1 MTEQSPAIS
10 AETKDRI
17 ISTANAL
24 KLELGKL
31 PSVDQVR
38 RAARVDMNAA
48 SQVMREWR
56 QNLLAQSSPV
66 VVAIP
71 EQVQQAATVAIAAIW
86 TQAQELANENLRNAQ
101 GAWEAE
107 RSELDAI
114 RVELSQAYE
123 TQATELDLVKNELDR
138 AHEIAE
144 KQDQKI
150 EKLSGEATDAKLVAG
165 RLEIRVED
173 QDRLIASLKE
183 ELDKAR
189 QQVTAAEIKAAR
201 LEGSLE
207 SVTVQNKA
215 LLDAIGKPK
224 K

>member
-71 EQVQQAATVAIAAIW
+71 EQIQQAATVAIAAIW

-165 RLEIRVED
+165 RLETRVED

-183 ELDKAR
+183 ELEKAR

-215 LLDAIGKPK
+215 LLDAIGKTK